1 MSSGESMLISL
12 IDFINNIIKRHTYD
26 RILLLIDEVE
36 LALHPAAIDRLH
48 IFLSDLI
55 KIRIL
60 K

>member
-48 IFLSDLI
+48 IFY
-55 KIRIL
+55 RI
-60 K
+60 